1 MDDLTMLEAVFLTS
15 VGIATYNL
23 KNQVPNHIPIHNQ
36 IIRSDQLKTQ
46 HYLNEIGKW
55 TERKKMVLNEK
66 KTKSMIFNNSRK
78 HQFTSDLKLKGESL
92 NIVNEAKLLGLIIT
106 NDLKWNRN
114 TEKIVKDANLKM
126 RMLHIASKFI
136 INEQDLIQ
144 IYKTFIR
151 SKLEYSCT
159 VWHSSL
165 TKTNE
170 SDIERVQKAAVKL
183 ILKEKY
189 DGYENSL
196 RLLNLDSLYERRE
209 KLCLRIAK
217 RCLTMENFKKSP
229 KVNDMIF

>member
-1 MDDLTMLEAVFLTS
+1 
-15 VGIATYNL
+15 
-23 KNQVPNHIPIHNQ
+23 
-36 IIRSDQLKTQ
+36 
-46 HYLNEIGKW
+46 
-55 TERKKMVLNEK
+55 
-66 KTKSMIFNNSRK
+66 
-78 HQFTSDLKLKGESL
+78 
-92 NIVNEAKLLGLIIT
+92 
-106 NDLKWNRN
+106 
-114 TEKIVKDANLKM
+114 
-126 RMLHIASKFI
+126 MLHIASRFI
-136 INEQDLIQ
+136 RNKQDLIQ

-209 KLCLRIAK
+209 KLCLSFAK
-217 RCLTMENFKKSP
+217 RCLKMENLKKLFP
-229 KVNDMIF
+229 KRKVKHDMKTRKSEKYFVKNINTERYRISSIPAMQRMLNKEDLKMRSLVKSIDGNSNFVTREYCFLNPISVKI

>member
-1 MDDLTMLEAVFLTS
+1 MTILYCVC
-15 VGIATYNL
+15 
-23 KNQVPNHIPIHNQ
+23 
-36 IIRSDQLKTQ
+36 
-46 HYLNEIGKW
+46 
-55 TERKKMVLNEK
+55 VLNEK

-92 NIVNEAKLLGLIIT
+92 NIVNEAKLLGLVIT

-136 INEQDLIQ
+136 KNKQDLIQ

-170 SDIERVQKAAVKL
+170 SDIERVQKAAVK
-183 ILKEKY
+183 
-189 DGYENSL
+189 
-196 RLLNLDSLYERRE
+196 
-209 KLCLRIAK
+209 
-217 RCLTMENFKKSP
+217 
-229 KVNDMIF
+229 

>member
-1 MDDLTMLEAVFLTS
+1 MTILYCVC
-15 VGIATYNL
+15 
-23 KNQVPNHIPIHNQ
+23 
-36 IIRSDQLKTQ
+36 
-46 HYLNEIGKW
+46 
-55 TERKKMVLNEK
+55 VLNEK

-136 INEQDLIQ
+136 KNKQDLIQ

-170 SDIERVQKAAVKL
+170 SDIEMVQKAAVK
-183 ILKEKY
+183 
-189 DGYENSL
+189 
-196 RLLNLDSLYERRE
+196 
-209 KLCLRIAK
+209 
-217 RCLTMENFKKSP
+217 
-229 KVNDMIF
+229 

>member
-1 MDDLTMLEAVFLTS
+1 
-15 VGIATYNL
+15 
-23 KNQVPNHIPIHNQ
+23 
-36 IIRSDQLKTQ
+36 
-46 HYLNEIGKW
+46 
-55 TERKKMVLNEK
+55 
-66 KTKSMIFNNSRK
+66 MIFNNSRK

-126 RMLHIASKFI
+126 RMLHIASRFI
-136 INEQDLIQ
+136 KNKQDLIQ
-144 IYKTFIR
+144 IYKTSIR

-196 RLLNLDSLYERRE
+196 KLLNLFSL
-209 KLCLRIAK
+209 
-217 RCLTMENFKKSP
+217 
-229 KVNDMIF
+229 